1 MAKVT
6 LTPPT
11 TMTQNNVA
19 NHLAAAALLAEKTR
33 EVNELKLRCIEQENQ
48 LMAMTRTLERA
59 REDNRQL
66 RFKLSQAV
74 SKFDEYRV
82 QNEEYQ
88 RFVAKSKERINSL
101 MEENEEYQKFAADSK
116 QRINLFLDSLE
127 EEDN

>member
-48 LMAMTRTLERA
+48 LMAMTRTLEHA

-88 RFVAKSKERINSL
+88 SFVAKLNERINSL
-101 MEENEEYQKFAADSK
+101 MEENKEYQKFAADSK

>member
-88 RFVAKSKERINSL
+88 IFVAKSKERINSL

-127 EEDN
+127 EEDD

>member
-88 RFVAKSKERINSL
+88 SFVAKSKERINSL